1 MNCLSM
7 PIVTGFIKGS
17 PGELDTNRQL
27 TVDEIAVLQPLQ
39 TKQELAHYCIVYHL
53 AAYKDK
59 EQHENS
65 TSGHV

>member
-27 TVDEIAVLQPLQ
+27 TVDEMAVLQPLQ
-39 TKQELAHYCIVYHL
+39 TKQDYCIVYHL
-53 AAYKDK
+53 TAYKDK